1 MDIINSWRQIGRR
14 YFWPHLL
21 LGVVAAYLGIYAN
34 LEKPFIQ
41 RIVSS
46 TLLSV
51 NHLEHNF
58 NSCFVSNIL
67 TSNSYNYSGQKVNP
81 WQYQAIRRFIRQ
93 FAFYL
98 TYNVSAPNLSDVEL
112 VKDSSSDYYWELLS
126 HLVALMSGY
135 SISSEY
141 QYTQLYPKKQVVEL
155 PNLAI
160 GLILAQSGGI
170 RAGPFSL
177 S

>member
-21 LGVVAAYLGIYAN
+21 LGVVAAYLGISAN

-51 NHLEHNF
+51 NRLEHNF
-58 NSCFVSNIL
+58 NSFFTPGIL
-67 TSNSYNYSGQKVNP
+67 TGNSYSYSGQRVNP
-81 WQYQAIRRFIRQ
+81 WQNQALRRFIRQ
-93 FAFYL
+93 FAFSL
-98 TYNVSAPNLSDVEL
+98 TYDVSSPNLSDIEL
-112 VKDSSSDYYWELLS
+112 EKDSSSDYYWELVS
-126 HLVALMSGY
+126 HIAALMSGY

-141 QYTQLYPKKQVVEL
+141 QFTHLYPKRQAVEL

-160 GLILAQSGGI
+160 GLLLAQSGGI
-170 RAGPFSL
+170 RAGPLSL